1 MASTRQASDV
11 SDIALFDIPTLKDP
25 WEAYARLREHAPVF
39 PVPGFGLHVVTTYD
53 LIREVIKD
61 TETFSSK
68 FDTVL
73 NMSRDMAFQAAPKP
87 VQDELMRLNKEMIEI
102 PPTMLTLDE
111 PDHTKYRSLVSKLF
125 TASRIREAED
135 AVQTVIDET
144 LESFIDASA
153 VDFMPAFAAPVP
165 LRIIADRLGIPE
177 ENRELFNA
185 GATAAA
191 DGLRLTPLEPDAMVQ
206 RAQLGVDLQN
216 LLVRIVDDRRAD
228 PKEDM
233 ISILANT
240 NLEDED
246 RPLTHGECLSILN
259 QFLVAGHETTASTFG
274 WGMLLLCQNPEAQ
287 KALRADPSLTKT
299 FVEEALRLQ
308 APVQGLP
315 RVVTKDTEL
324 GGVRLKAGEPIMI
337 RYGAANR
344 DERQFEN
351 PDELD
356 LHRKKAGM
364 QLAFGSGVH
373 HCIGAPL
380 ARQELNLGFP
390 ALLKRMGNIRL
401 APGHPPPEAE
411 ASFILRNLPELHIE
425 YEVLPG

>member
-1 MASTRQASDV
+1 MATTQTANDI
-11 SDIALFDIPTLKDP
+11 SDIQLFDIPTLKDP
-25 WEAYARLREHAPVF
+25 WEAYARLRDAAPVYE
-39 PVPGFGLHVVTTYD
+39 VPGFGLHVVTRYD
-53 LIREVIKD
+53 LIRKVIKD
-61 TETFSSK
+61 TQTYSSK

-73 NMSRDMAFQAAPKP
+73 NLSREMAFQSASKS
-87 VQDELMRLNKEMIEI
+87 VQDDLIRLNGEMIEI

-111 PDHTKYRSLVSKLF
+111 PEHTKYRSLVSKLF
-125 TASRIREAED
+125 TVSQIKKAEA
-135 AVQTVIDET
+135 AVQAVIDET
-144 LESFIDASA
+144 LESFVDRGP
-153 VDFMPAFAAPVP
+153 VDFMEAFASHVP

-177 ENRELFNA
+177 DDRELFND

-191 DGLRLTPLEPDAMVQ
+191 AGLKLTPLEPDEMVR
-206 RAQLGVDLQN
+206 RAQVGVDLQN
-216 LLVRIVDDRRAD
+216 LLVRIVEDRRAD
-228 PKEDM
+228 PREDM
-233 ISILANT
+233 ITILANT

-259 QFLVAGHETTASTFG
+259 QFLVAGHETTTSTFG
-274 WGMLLLCQNPEAQ
+274 WGMLLLCRNPEAQ
-287 KALRADPSLTKT
+287 TALRADPSLTKT
-299 FVEEALRLQ
+299 FVEEALRLE

-315 RVVTKDTEL
+315 RLVTQDTEL
-324 GGVRLKAGEPIMI
+324 GGVELKAGQQIMI
-337 RYGAANR
+337 RYGAGNR

-351 PDELD
+351 PDALD

-401 APGHPPPEAE
+401 ASGHPAPEAE
-411 ASFILRNLPELHIE
+411 ASFILRNLPELHID
-425 YEVLPG
+425 YEVLPA